1 MYNAVMKY
9 NFKPERLKEAVGIWK
24 TGVAD
29 KIAKQPGFIR
39 VQFYTKENGE
49 ALAIGTWESK
59 DDADR
64 FMKTGVFADII
75 KTFGDCM
82 SDQPRG
88 GDYTLE
94 YFEEA

>member
-1 MYNAVMKY
+1 MYNAIMKY
-9 NFKPERLKEAVGIWK
+9 NFKPERLKEA
-24 TGVAD
+24 
-29 KIAKQPGFIR
+29 
-39 VQFYTKENGE
+39 
-49 ALAIGTWESK
+49 LAIGTWASK

-88 GDYTLE
+88 GDYKLE